1 MSVFLARRDGMEW
14 CLLTVALLL
23 FGGSNAW
30 LLQQQY
36 RYVEQ
41 EEGNR
46 LQVAAHQLADLMG
59 RRLPAEDFRA
69 LMASVRYAPDLR
81 VSAQVDGEWF
91 EWGAAGS
98 DGEGWKV
105 AGATAFLP
113 SRHESGQTASLLSGV
128 YDTDGEELLV
138 AVRALPA
145 GSIDATRLVGIARR
159 RAVIHANWCGMATWH
174 LGLFLATLLSSVFAL
189 FALQRRQRRLDT
201 LRAER
206 HVEQR
211 AAAERLRLATDLAGL
226 GVWEYDPV
234 SGRLRWDA
242 SIYALYGID
251 PAVSTVT
258 TCEDWSKH
266 VLPED
271 LPAAEA
277 ALHASVRDRHQFR
290 MNFRIRRGDGQIRL
304 IRALAQPLFAVD
316 GSPLSVIG
324 INQDMTD
331 CVEAEREQEELRNRL
346 ARAARMEILGAMA
359 ASIAHDFNNILV
371 AILGFSGLGRAVV
384 RAAGGSGRVA
394 SYFKEIETAGER
406 ARELVQQ
413 LLVFSRGGT
422 LHVSVVSVADGARA
436 VVDLLASSFPMD
448 VTLSMRIDD
457 DLPTLDI
464 DRSHLS
470 RILVNLCLNARN
482 AMAGPGEVCISAQR
496 VGVDPVEVCA
506 SCHAE
511 FAGEFV
517 RIAVSDEGCGIPQ
530 AIHDRIFE
538 PFFTTREPGMGA
550 GMGLAVVHGLVH
562 LYQGHVQMQ
571 SVAGQGST
579 LAILLPR
586 SVWHAGAASE
596 GSPAGAATD

>member
-1 MSVFLARRDGMEW
+1 MLA
-14 CLLTVALLL
+14 VALLL
-23 FGGSNAW
+23 LGGSNTW
-30 LLQQQY
+30 SLLQQY

-41 EEGNR
+41 EEGDR
-46 LQVAAHQLADLMG
+46 LQVAAHWLADLMV

-69 LMASVRYAPDLR
+69 LMASVRYAPDVR
-81 VSAQVDGEWF
+81 VSVQVDGERF

-105 AGATAFLP
+105 SGATAFLP

-128 YDTDGEELLV
+128 YDADGEELLV
-138 AVRALPA
+138 AIRALPD
-145 GSIDATRLVGIARR
+145 SSSDATRLVGVARQ
-159 RAVIHANWCGMATWH
+159 RAMIHANWNRMATWH

-189 FALQRRQRRLDT
+189 SAVQCRQRRLDT

-234 SGRLRWDA
+234 GGHLRWDA

-251 PAVSTVT
+251 PAAAAVT
-258 TCEDWSKH
+258 TCEEWSKH

-277 ALHASVRDRHQFR
+277 VMQASIRERQRFQAD
-290 MNFRIRRGDGQIRL
+290 FRIRRGDGQIRM

-324 INQDMTD
+324 INQDVTD
-331 CVEAEREQEELRNRL
+331 RIEAERVQDELRNRL

-359 ASIAHDFNNILV
+359 AGIAHDFNNILV
-371 AILGFSGLGRAVV
+371 AILGYSGLGRAVV
-384 RAAGGSGRVA
+384 RAAGDSGRVA
-394 SYFKEIETAGER
+394 SYFEEIETAGER
-406 ARELVQQ
+406 ARDLVQQ

-422 LHVSVVSVADGARA
+422 LHVSVVSVADEARA
-436 VVDLLASSFPMD
+436 VVDLLASSFPTG

-457 DLPTLDI
+457 DLPALDI

-470 RILVNLCLNARN
+470 RILRNLCLNARS
-482 AMAGPGEVCISAQR
+482 AMAGPGEVRISAQR

-511 FAGEFV
+511 FTGEFV

-538 PFFTTREPGMGA
+538 PFFTTREPGMGV

-571 SVAGQGST
+571 SVAVQGST